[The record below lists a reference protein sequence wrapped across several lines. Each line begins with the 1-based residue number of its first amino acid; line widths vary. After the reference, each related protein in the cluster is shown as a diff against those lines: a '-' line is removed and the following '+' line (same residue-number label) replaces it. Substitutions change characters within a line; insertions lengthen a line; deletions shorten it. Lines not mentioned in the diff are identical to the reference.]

1 MELNLNLDTNE
12 KEEDTNPKNNSIKN
26 DIINN
31 QENDLNRNMFEFI
44 TVIGKGGFGKVWKV
58 QYKKTKEYFALK
70 EMSKRKILD
79 KKSEKSINSERKFLS
94 ILNHPFIVNMH
105 YAFQD
110 NDNLYLVMDMLSG
123 GDLRYHCSRYRTF
136 SEEQTRFFIACIIY
150 SLEYIHFNNVIHRDI
165 KPENLVLDDKGYV
178 RVTDFGIAKYNTADN
193 SSETSGTPGYMS
205 PEVMNAEN
213 HSFPADFFAI
223 GVIGYEFLMGYRPYN
238 GKNRK
243 EIKEKIF
250 SEKVII
256 TPEQKQKG
264 WSDDVIDFINKLL
277 ERNKNLRLGC
287 NKGALELKEHEWLK
301 YYPWEELEQK
311 ILPAPFIPEPID
323 NFDKSYCQSEEK
335 ITEETK
341 IRYKKIYSSD
351 AYQSAFMDFYFN
363 KDNKKFI
370 RKQRKSLEV
379 KEIKNKEEKNDSSL
393 NDSFN
398 NNNNNNDNIKDKE
411 EKNNNEE
418 ILSLVSVEVKDKS
431 IDNNINEKSEK
442 EINSIQKDIKSLDQ
456 IKNENE
462 IIGNSNEINV
472 NNTKEEK
479 TEEDISIRKIKIN
492 SEGNHQKILKNNNIG
507 NINSTNSINKQK
519 EIHKYVNQYN
529 TNNIIQIN
537 NFKKIIINHDD
548 YIKKNKND
556 DFFLKEYIKYH
567 NNKKQKKLSNKY
579 NYILKVKKGNKYQ
592 PRKNSSLI
600 FNSSK
605 KDNNYIYN
613 SEFIINNQF
622 PKKEEQ
628 IQINT
633 KNKTI
638 FKHFMQNNNNNISR
652 GNISNNLIVKNTNTI
667 KYQKLRLK
675 KRYNNSFRV
684 NHIKN
689 LYKGEKINTIKK
701 IYLDHNRE
709 RNDNMSNRLEKNN
722 FGRTY
727 IYPKMSEN
735 YNTKLRKEI
744 KSNDKKIPKIPIY
757 MNNNMNNNNNISS
770 SNYYTGDISD
780 NFDTNRLNNISN
792 FKLNAN
798 NDINFKYSNSL
809 NNISYKNKT
818 FNFNRKVPK
827 IKSLEKNKLF
837 NTNIFNNKSR
847 TNSNIKLKNFDRIN
861 SAGKFKSVGYK
872 FDKVN
877 GLNNNIKKTRIEKQG
892 NKSNSNKKDKFQYFS
907 LS

>member
-287 NKGALELKEHEWLK
+287 NKGAQELKEHEWLK

-379 KEIKNKEEKNDSSL
+379 KGLKNKEEKNDSSL

-537 NFKKIIINHDD
+537 NFKKIIINHND
-548 YIKKNKND
+548 ILKKKTNE

-567 NNKKQKKLSNKY
+567 NNNKKQKKINNKY
-579 NYILKVKKGNKYQ
+579 NYFLKLKKGNNNQSK
-592 PRKNSSLI
+592 KSSSLI
-600 FNSSK
+600 FYSSR
-605 KDNNYIYN
+605 KDNNN
-613 SEFIINNQF
+613 SDFIINNQF
-622 PKKEEQ
+622 PKKEDQ
-628 IQINT
+628 NQSNS
-633 KNKTI
+633 KTI
-638 FKHFMQNNNNNISR
+638 FRHFFLNNSNISKASIPNNLPVNNNHNNYINDYNS
-652 GNISNNLIVKNTNTI
+652 V
-667 KYQKLRLK
+667 KYQKLKIK
-675 KRYNNSFRV
+675 KKNNNSFRV

-689 LYKGEKINTIKK
+689 LYKDEKMNLIKK
-701 IYLDHNRE
+701 LYVAHKME
-709 RNDNMSNRLEKNN
+709 RNDSLNKKLDKNN

-727 IYPKMSEN
+727 IYSKIQDN
-735 YNTKLRKEI
+735 NI
-744 KSNDKKIPKIPIY
+744 KKSKDLKSLDKRVPKIPIY
-757 MNNNMNNNNNISS
+757 LNNN
-770 SNYYTGDISD
+770 SNLSGDNSE
-780 NFDTNRLNNISN
+780 NFDNNKLNNISN
-792 FKLNAN
+792 FKLNGAN
-798 NDINFKYSNSL
+798 NNFNFKYSNSL
-809 NNISYKNKT
+809 NNISHKDKS
-818 FNFNRKVPK
+818 FNFNKKVPK
-827 IKSLEKNKLF
+827 LKSSEKNILF
-837 NTNIFNNKSR
+837 NRNNNLNNKSR
-847 TNSNIKLKNFDRIN
+847 TNANMKLKNFDRIN
-861 SAGKFKSVGYK
+861 SAGKFKSVGNK
-872 FDKVN
+872 FDKIN
-877 GLNNNIKKTRIEKQG
+877 SINNNIKKSSREKKG
-892 NKSNSNKKDKFQYFS
+892 NKSNSNRKDKFQFFL

>member
-94 ILNHPFIVNMH
+94 ILNHPFIVNIH

-223 GVIGYEFLMGYRPYN
+223 GIIGYEFLMGYRPYN

-287 NKGALELKEHEWLK
+287 NKGAQELKEHEWLK

-379 KEIKNKEEKNDSSL
+379 KGLKNKEEKNDSSL

-537 NFKKIIINHDD
+537 NFKKIIINH
-548 YIKKNKND
+548 ND
-556 DFFLKEYIKYH
+556 
-567 NNKKQKKLSNKY
+567 
-579 NYILKVKKGNKYQ
+579 ILKK
-592 PRKNSSLI
+592 
-600 FNSSK
+600 
-605 KDNNYIYN
+605 
-613 SEFIINNQF
+613 
-622 PKKEEQ
+622 
-628 IQINT
+628 
-633 KNKTI
+633 
-638 FKHFMQNNNNNISR
+638 
-652 GNISNNLIVKNTNTI
+652 
-667 KYQKLRLK
+667 
-675 KRYNNSFRV
+675 
-684 NHIKN
+684 
-689 LYKGEKINTIKK
+689 
-701 IYLDHNRE
+701 
-709 RNDNMSNRLEKNN
+709 
-722 FGRTY
+722 
-727 IYPKMSEN
+727 
-735 YNTKLRKEI
+735 
-744 KSNDKKIPKIPIY
+744 
-757 MNNNMNNNNNISS
+757 
-770 SNYYTGDISD
+770 
-780 NFDTNRLNNISN
+780 
-792 FKLNAN
+792 
-798 NDINFKYSNSL
+798 
-809 NNISYKNKT
+809 KT
-818 FNFNRKVPK
+818 FFAN
-827 IKSLEKNKLF
+827 
-837 NTNIFNNKSR
+837 
-847 TNSNIKLKNFDRIN
+847 
-861 SAGKFKSVGYK
+861 
-872 FDKVN
+872 
-877 GLNNNIKKTRIEKQG
+877 
-892 NKSNSNKKDKFQYFS
+892 
-907 LS
+907 

>member
-12 KEEDTNPKNNSIKN
+12 KEEDTNQKNDSIKN
-26 DIINN
+26 NNINN
-31 QENDLNRNMFEFI
+31 QNNNLNRNMFEFI

-105 YAFQD
+105 YAYQD

-264 WSDDVIDFINKLL
+264 WSEDVIDFINKLL
-277 ERNKNLRLGC
+277 ERNKNLRLGS
-287 NKGALELKEHEWLK
+287 NKGVQELKEHEWLK

-323 NFDKSYCQSEEK
+323 NFDKSYCESEEK

-370 RKQRKSLEV
+370 RKQKKSLEV
-379 KEIKNKEEKNDSSL
+379 KGLKNKEEKNDSSL
-393 NDSFN
+393 NDSYN
-398 NNNNNNDNIKDKE
+398 NNIKDKE
-411 EKNNNEE
+411 EKNNEE
-418 ILSLVSVEVKDKS
+418 ILSLGSDDIKDKS
-431 IDNNINEKSEK
+431 IYNNIIEKSEK
-442 EINSIQKDIKSLDQ
+442 EINSIQNDIKSLDQ
-456 IKNENE
+456 IKNENG
-462 IIGNSNEINV
+462 IISNSNEINV

-492 SEGNHQKILKNNNIG
+492 SEGNQQKILKNNNL
-507 NINSTNSINKQK
+507 NNINKQK

-537 NFKKIIINHDD
+537 NFKKIIINHSDFL
-548 YIKKNKND
+548 KKKPNE

-567 NNKKQKKLSNKY
+567 NNNKKQKKINNKY
-579 NYILKVKKGNKYQ
+579 NYFLKLKKGNNHQNK
-592 PRKNSSLI
+592 KSSSLI
-600 FNSSK
+600 FYSSR
-605 KDNNYIYN
+605 KDNNN

-628 IQINT
+628 NHS
-633 KNKTI
+633 NSKTI
-638 FKHFMQNNNNNISR
+638 FKHFLLNNSNISKAS
-652 GNISNNLIVKNTNTI
+652 ITNNLIVNNNHNNYIKDYNSV
-667 KYQKLRLK
+667 KYQKLKIK
-675 KRYNNSFRV
+675 KKNNNTFRV
-684 NHIKN
+684 NHINN
-689 LYKGEKINTIKK
+689 LHKDEKMNIIKK
-701 IYLDHNRE
+701 LYVAHRMEKNENLN
-709 RNDNMSNRLEKNN
+709 KNN
-722 FGRTY
+722 FGKTY
-727 IYPKMSEN
+727 IYSRIEDNNMKK
-735 YNTKLRKEI
+735 TKDF
-744 KSNDKKIPKIPIY
+744 KSIDKRIPKIPIHL
-757 MNNNMNNNNNISS
+757 NNNNLSGDNSENLE
-770 SNYYTGDISD
+770 SNK
-780 NFDTNRLNNISN
+780 LNNISN
-792 FKLNAN
+792 FKLKGIN
-798 NDINFKYSNSL
+798 NNFNFKYSNSL
-809 NNISYKNKT
+809 NNISHKDKS
-818 FNFNRKVPK
+818 FNFNKKVPK
-827 IKSLEKNKLF
+827 LKSSEKNILF
-837 NTNIFNNKSR
+837 NRNNNLNNKSR
-847 TNSNIKLKNFDRIN
+847 TNANLKLKNFDRIN
-861 SAGKFKSVGYK
+861 SAGKFKSVGNK
-872 FDKVN
+872 FDKIN
-877 GLNNNIKKTRIEKQG
+877 SINNNIKKSSREKKG
-892 NKSNSNKKDKFQYFS
+892 NKSNSNRKDKFQFFL